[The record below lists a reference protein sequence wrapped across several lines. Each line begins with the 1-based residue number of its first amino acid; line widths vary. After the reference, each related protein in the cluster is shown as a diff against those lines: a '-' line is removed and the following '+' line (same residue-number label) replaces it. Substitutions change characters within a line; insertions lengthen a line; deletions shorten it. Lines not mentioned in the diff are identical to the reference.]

1 MHLDYQTSK
10 YKGKV
15 YKFYHIAESYRDS
28 GKVKKNRL
36 FPLGKLTDEQ
46 AQKIR
51 LVLKVVSNPDE
62 QVTTLS
68 NIVAQECV
76 NYLDVALVNTLWE
89 TWKLSD
95 AFTFN
100 VTRGDLRTDLV
111 AKILTINRCLDPCSH
126 YSVPQW
132 IRKTAL
138 PDILGEQILQLND
151 DKIYYE
157 LSKIQKNK
165 TAIEYSLFKKTYEQ
179 DPKSYDYVNYDLS
192 SSYFVGFKCKLSA
205 FGRSKDGKPSCK
217 QVILA
222 LMINSSGY
230 PFKWDVFPG
239 NMPEIETMDKVIKSC
254 AHRFKLE
261 NVSMVFD
268 RGLVSDENLVLIEE
282 KGLKYITALDRDQ
295 IPNIAN
301 IDLQVFK
308 DLDSGNALERIPRLA
323 GFSQFDASLYYH
335 DLGVERKRRHVMGI
349 NPERFL
355 QDRKTREE
363 KMDCFRRFLAQMNRS
378 LKKAKRDRK
387 ANPTRNKFFNE
398 LKRLKIKKYYEDP
411 QLKEIYVDV
420 TLKGGTQKQVRSF
433 QVTVKE
439 KKQKI
444 AKEKLTDGLC
454 VFVTNYTEKEQDRY
468 LIPAKR
474 IIGAYREKTQVEN
487 AFKHIKSFVKIRP
500 FFVNTDE
507 HVRAVY
513 TICVLSYFINRY
525 LSEKRKESEGKD
537 YLNSKQL
544 YAPFKSCKMV
554 TLLETL
560 AGITKKDIVPFSDE
574 QKDILGN
581 IVSEKS
587 VKFKPIYSSTKEC
600 SP

>member
-1 MHLDYQTSK
+1 MYLDYKTSK
-10 YKGKV
+10 YKGKI
-15 YKFYHIAESYRDS
+15 YKFYHIAESYREG

-51 LVLKVVSNPDE
+51 LLLKVVSNPDE
-62 QVTTLS
+62 QVATLS
-68 NIVAQECV
+68 NIIAQKCV
-76 NYLDVALVNTLWE
+76 DYLDVAVVNQLWE
-89 TWKLSD
+89 TWQLSD
-95 AFTFN
+95 AFTFDI
-100 VTRGDLRTDLV
+100 TRGDLSTDLV
-111 AKILTINRCLDPCSH
+111 AKVLTINRCLDPCSH

-132 IRKTAL
+132 IRGTAL
-138 PDILGEQILQLND
+138 PDILGEQILNLND

-165 TAIEYSLFKKTYEQ
+165 PAIEYFLFKKTYEQ
-179 DPKSYDYVNYDLS
+179 DPKGYDYVNYDLS

-205 FGRSKDGKPSCK
+205 FGRSKDGKPNCK

-222 LMINSSGY
+222 LMINSRGY

-239 NMPEIETMDKVIKSC
+239 NMPEIETMDRVIRSC

-268 RGLVSDENLVLIEE
+268 RGLVSDKNLDLIED
-282 KGLKYITALDRDQ
+282 KNLKYITALDRDQ
-295 IPNIAN
+295 IQNVPN

-308 DLDSGNALERIPRLA
+308 DLDSDNALELIPQLPE
-323 GFSQFDASLYYH
+323 FSQFDSSLYYR
-335 DLGVERKRRHVMGI
+335 DLGVEGKRRYITGI
-349 NPERFL
+349 NPERFI
-355 QDRKTREE
+355 QDRKIRQE
-363 KMDCFRRFLAQMNRS
+363 KMDCFRRFLVQTNRS
-378 LKKAKRDRK
+378 LKKAKRGRK
-387 ANPTRNKFFNE
+387 VNPTRNKIFND

-411 QLKEIYVDV
+411 QLKEIYVNV
-420 TLKGGTQKQVRSF
+420 SLKDGTRKQVKSF
-433 QVTVKE
+433 QVTVKKNKE
-439 KKQKI
+439 KI

-454 VFVTNYTEKEQDRY
+454 MFVTNHIEKEQGLY
-468 LIPAKR
+468 LFPEKR
-474 IIGAYREKTQVEN
+474 IIIAYREKTQVED
-487 AFKHIKSFVKIRP
+487 AFKNIKSFVKIRP

-507 HVRAVY
+507 HVKAVY

-525 LSEKRKESEGKD
+525 LSERRKESEGKD

-544 YAPFKSCKMV
+544 YAPFKSCKLV
-554 TLLETL
+554 TLLETVR
-560 AGITKKDIVPFSDE
+560 GITKKDIIPLSEE
-574 QKDILGN
+574 QKTILGD

-587 VKFKPIYSSTKEC
+587 IKFKSVYSSIKEC

>member
-1 MHLDYQTSK
+1 MHLDYKTSK
-10 YKGKV
+10 YKDKV
-15 YKFYHIAESYRDS
+15 YKFYHIAESYRDG

-76 NYLDVALVNTLWE
+76 NYLDVALVNQLWE
-89 TWKLSD
+89 TWHLSD
-95 AFTFN
+95 AFTYDI
-100 VTRGDLRTDLV
+100 TRGDLSTDLV

-138 PDILGEQILQLND
+138 PDILGEQILQIND
-151 DKIYYE
+151 DKIYYD
-157 LSKIQKNK
+157 LSKIEKNK
-165 TAIEYSLFKKTYEQ
+165 PAIEYFLFKKTYEQ

-192 SSYFVGFKCKLSA
+192 SSYFIGFKCKLSA
-205 FGRSKDGKPSCK
+205 FGRSKDGKAHCK

-222 LMINSSGY
+222 LMINSRGY

-239 NMPEIETMDKVIKSC
+239 NMPEIETMDKVIRSC
-254 AHRFKLE
+254 AHRFKLQ

-268 RGLVSDENLVLIEE
+268 RGLVSDENLDLIED
-282 KGLKYITALDRDQ
+282 KNLKYITALDRDQ
-295 IPNIAN
+295 IPHIAN
-301 IDLQVFK
+301 IDLRVFK
-308 DLDSGNALERIPRLA
+308 DLDSDNALERIPRLA
-323 GFSQFDASLYYH
+323 GFSQFDESLYYH
-335 DLGVERKRRHVMGI
+335 DLGIEKKRRYVMGI
-349 NPERFL
+349 DPERFI
-355 QDRKTREE
+355 QDRKTRKE
-363 KMDCFRRFLAQMNRS
+363 KMDCFRHFLVQTNRS

-411 QLKEIYVDV
+411 QLKEISVNV
-420 TLKGGTQKQVRSF
+420 TLKNGTQKQVRSF

-454 VFVTNYTEKEQDRY
+454 VFVTNHIEKQQDQY
-468 LIPAKR
+468 IVSAKR
-474 IIGAYREKTQVEN
+474 IIGAYREKTQVED

-507 HVRAVY
+507 HVKAVY

-525 LSEKRKESEGKD
+525 LSEKRKELEGKN

-544 YAPFKSCKMV
+544 YAPFKSCKLV

-574 QKDILGN
+574 QKAILSN

-587 VKFKPIYSSTKEC
+587 IKFKPIYSSIKEC

>member
-15 YKFYHIAESYRDS
+15 YKYYHIAESYREG
-28 GKVKKNRL
+28 GKVQKNRL
-36 FPLGKLTDEQ
+36 FPLGKLTDQQ

-51 LVLKVVSNPDE
+51 LICKVISNPDE
-62 QVTTLS
+62 QVTTLG

-76 NYLDVALVNTLWE
+76 NYLDVALVNQLWE
-89 TWKLSD
+89 AWQLSD
-95 AFTFN
+95 AFTFDI
-100 VTRGDLRTDLV
+100 TRGDLSTDLV
-111 AKILTINRCLDPCSH
+111 AKVLTINRCLDPCSH

-132 IRKTAL
+132 IASTAL
-138 PDILGEQILQLND
+138 PDILGEQILNLND

-165 TAIEYSLFKKTYEQ
+165 PSIEYFLFKKTYEQ

-205 FGRSKDGKPSCK
+205 FGRSKDGKPNCK

-222 LMINSSGY
+222 LMINSRGY

-239 NMPEIETMDKVIKSC
+239 NMPEIETMDKVIRSC

-268 RGLVSDENLVLIEE
+268 RGLVSDENLDLVED
-282 KGLKYITALDRDQ
+282 KNLKYITALDRDQ
-295 IPNIAN
+295 IPNVPDV
-301 IDLQVFK
+301 DLQLFK
-308 DLDSGNALERIPRLA
+308 DLTSDNAVELLPQLPGFTKFDS
-323 GFSQFDASLYYH
+323 SLYYR
-335 DLGVERKRRHVMGI
+335 DLGVEGKKRYLVGI
-349 NPERFL
+349 NPERL
-355 QDRKTREE
+355 IQDRKIRQE
-363 KMDCFRRFLAQMNRS
+363 KMACFQRFLTQTNRS

-398 LKRLKIKKYYEDP
+398 LKRLKIKKYYDDP
-411 QLKEIYVDV
+411 QLKEIYVNV
-420 TLKGGTQKQVRSF
+420 ILKDGTRKQVKSF
-433 QVTVKE
+433 QVTVK
-439 KKQKI
+439 KRKQRI

-454 VFVTNYTEKEQDRY
+454 MFVTNHIEKEQGRY
-468 LIPAKR
+468 LLPEKQ
-474 IIGAYREKTQVEN
+474 IIIAYREKTQVED
-487 AFKHIKSFVKIRP
+487 AFKNIKSFVKIRP

-507 HVRAVY
+507 HVKAVY

-537 YLNSKQL
+537 YLNSKKL
-544 YAPFKSCKMV
+544 YAPFKSCKLV
-554 TLLETL
+554 TLLETV
-560 AGITKKDIVPFSDE
+560 AGITKKDIIPLSEE
-574 QKDILGN
+574 QQAIVGD
-581 IVSEKS
+581 IVSKKTI
-587 VKFKPIYSSTKEC
+587 KFEPVYSSIKKC

>member
-1 MHLDYQTSK
+1 MHLDYKTSK

-15 YKFYHIAESYRDS
+15 YKFYHIAEAYRDS
-28 GKVKKNRL
+28 GKVKKDRL

-51 LVLKVVSNPDE
+51 LILKVVSNPNE

-76 NYLDVALVNTLWE
+76 NYLDVALVNHLWE
-89 TWKLSD
+89 TWQLSD
-95 AFTFN
+95 AFTYDI
-100 VTRGDLRTDLV
+100 TRGYLSTDLV

-138 PDILGEQILQLND
+138 PDILGEQILHLND
-151 DKIYYE
+151 DKIYYD
-157 LSKIQKNK
+157 LSKIEKNK
-165 TAIEYSLFKKTYEQ
+165 HAIEYFLFKKTFEQ
-179 DPKSYDYVNYDLS
+179 DPKSYDYINYDLS

-205 FGRSKDGKPSCK
+205 FGRSKDGKPDCK

-222 LMINSSGY
+222 LMINSKGY
-230 PFKWDVFPG
+230 PFKWDVLPG

-254 AHRFKLE
+254 AHRFKLQ
-261 NVSMVFD
+261 NVSIVFD
-268 RGLVSDENLVLIEE
+268 RGLVSDENLDLIED
-282 KGLKYITALDRDQ
+282 KNLKYITALDRDQ
-295 IPNIAN
+295 IPNIVN
-301 IDLQVFK
+301 IDLEVFK
-308 DLDSGNALERIPRLA
+308 DLDSDNALEHIPRLS
-323 GFSQFDASLYYH
+323 GFQKFDPSLYYR
-335 DLGVERKRRHVMGI
+335 DLGVEGKRRYVVGI
-349 NPERFL
+349 NPERFI
-355 QDRKTREE
+355 QDRKTRKE
-363 KMDCFRRFLAQMNRS
+363 KMDCFGRFLVQTNRS
-378 LKKAKRDRK
+378 LKRAKKDRK

-398 LKRLKIKKYYEDP
+398 LNRLKIKKYYEDP
-411 QLKEIYVDV
+411 QLKEIFVDLI
-420 TLKGGTQKQVRSF
+420 LKNGTRKQLRSF

-444 AKEKLTDGLC
+444 GKEKLTDGLC
-454 VFVTNYTEKEQDRY
+454 VFVTNHIEKEQDRY
-468 LIPAKR
+468 TVSAKR
-474 IIGAYREKTQVEN
+474 IIEAYREKTQVED

-507 HVRAVY
+507 HVKAVY

-525 LSEKRKESEGKD
+525 LSEKRRESEGKD

-544 YAPFKSCKMV
+544 YAPFESCKLV

-560 AGITKKDIVPFSDE
+560 AGITKKDIVPFSEE
-574 QKDILGN
+574 QKAIIGN

-587 VKFKPIYSSTKEC
+587 IKFKPIYSSIKEC

>member
-1 MHLDYQTSK
+1 MKAEIQPENDAV
-10 YKGKV
+10 G
-15 YKFYHIAESYRDS
+15 FYHIAQSYREG

-51 LVLKVVSNPDE
+51 LILKVVSNPDD

-76 NYLDVALVNTLWE
+76 NYLDVAVVNQLWE
-89 TWKLSD
+89 TWHLSD
-95 AFTFN
+95 AFTFDI
-100 VTRGDLRTDLV
+100 TRGDLSTDLV
-111 AKILTINRCLDPCSH
+111 AKVLTINRCLAPCSH
-126 YSVPQW
+126 YSLPQW
-132 IRKTAL
+132 IRTTAL

-165 TAIEYSLFKKTYEQ
+165 PSIEYSLFKRTYAQ

-205 FGRSKDGKPSCK
+205 FGRSKDGKPNCK
-217 QVILA
+217 QVLLA
-222 LMINSSGY
+222 LMINSRGY

-239 NMPEIETMDKVIKSC
+239 NMPEIETMDRVIKSC

-261 NVSMVFD
+261 NISLVFD
-268 RGLVSDENLVLIEE
+268 RGLVSEEHLDLIEE
-282 KGLKYITALDRDQ
+282 KHLKYITALDRDQ
-295 IPNIAN
+295 IPYVPHM
-301 IDLQVFK
+301 DLGIFK
-308 DLDSGNALERIPRLA
+308 DLDSGNAPELIPQLP
-323 GFSQFDASLYYH
+323 GFAKFDSSLYYR
-335 DLGVERKRRHVMGI
+335 DLGVTGKRRHLVGM

-355 QDRKTREE
+355 QDRKTRQE
-363 KMDCFRRFLAQMNRS
+363 KTESFRRFLAQINRS
-378 LKKAKRDRK
+378 LKKAKRDR
-387 ANPTRNKFFNE
+387 NVDSTRNQVMNE

-411 QLKEIYVDV
+411 QLHEIYVR
-420 TLKGGTQKQVRSF
+420 TPLANRSRRPVRTF

-439 KKQKI
+439 DQERI

-454 VFVTNYTEKEQDRY
+454 VFVTNHIEKEREEH
-468 LIPAKR
+468 LLPAKR
-474 IIGAYREKTQVEN
+474 IIEAYREKTQVED
-487 AFKHIKSFVKIRP
+487 AFKNIKSFVKIRP

-507 HVRAVY
+507 HVEAVY

-537 YLNSKQL
+537 YLNSMEL
-544 YAPFKSCKMV
+544 YAPFKSCKLV
-554 TLLETL
+554 KLLETQT
-560 AGITKKDIVPFSDE
+560 GITKKDIIPISDE
-574 QKDILGN
+574 QKTILRDI
-581 IVSEKS
+581 IPEKM
-587 VKFKPIYSSTKEC
+587 VKFKPLFSSIK
-600 SP
+600 

>member
-1 MHLDYQTSK
+1 MHLDYKTSK
-10 YKGKV
+10 YKGKI
-15 YKFYHIAESYRDS
+15 YKFYHLAESYRD
-28 GKVKKNRL
+28 GVKVKKNRL
-36 FPLGKLTDEQ
+36 VPLGKLTDEQ
-46 AQKIR
+46 ARKIR
-51 LVLKVVSNPDE
+51 LILKIVSNPDE

-68 NIVAQECV
+68 HIVAQECV
-76 NYLDVALVNTLWE
+76 NYLDVALVNQLWE
-89 TWKLSD
+89 TWQLSD
-95 AFTFN
+95 AFTYDI
-100 VTRGDLRTDLV
+100 TRGDLSTDLV

-138 PDILGEQILQLND
+138 PDLVGEQILHLND

-157 LSKIQKNK
+157 LSKIEKNK
-165 TAIEYSLFKKTYEQ
+165 PAIEYFLFKKTYEQ
-179 DPKSYDYVNYDLS
+179 DPKSYDYINYDLS

-205 FGRSKDGKPSCK
+205 FGRSKDGKPDCK

-222 LMINSSGY
+222 LMINSRGY

-254 AHRFKLE
+254 AHRFRLQ

-268 RGLVSDENLVLIEE
+268 RGLVSDENLDLIED
-282 KGLKYITALDRDQ
+282 KKLKYITALDSDQ

-308 DLDSGNALERIPRLA
+308 DLDSDNALERIPQLA
-323 GFSQFDASLYYH
+323 GFTKFDPSLYYR
-335 DLGVERKRRHVMGI
+335 DLGVEGKRRYVVGI
-349 NPERFL
+349 NPERFI
-355 QDRKTREE
+355 QDRKTRKE
-363 KMDCFRRFLAQMNRS
+363 KMDCFRHFLVQTNRD
-378 LKKAKRDRK
+378 LKRAKRERQ
-387 ANPTRNKFFNE
+387 ANPTRNKIFNE

-411 QLKEIYVDV
+411 QLKEIFVDV
-420 TLKGGTQKQVRSF
+420 TLKNGTRKQVRSF

-454 VFVTNYTEKEQDRY
+454 VFVTNHMEKEQDRY
-468 LIPAKR
+468 LVSAKR
-474 IIGAYREKTQVEN
+474 IIEAYREKTQVED

-507 HVRAVY
+507 HVKAVY

-525 LSEKRKESEGKD
+525 LSEKRRESEGKD

-544 YAPFKSCKMV
+544 YAPFESCKLV

-560 AGITKKDIVPFSDE
+560 AGITKKDIVPFTEE
-574 QKDILGN
+574 QKAIIGN

-587 VKFKPIYSSTKEC
+587 IKFKPVYSSIKEC

>member
-10 YKGKV
+10 YKKKI
-15 YKFYHIAESYRDS
+15 YKFYHIAESYREG

-46 AQKIR
+46 AEKIR
-51 LVLKVVSNPDE
+51 LILKVVSNPDE

-68 NIVAQECV
+68 NIVAQKCV
-76 NYLDVALVNTLWE
+76 DYLDVAIVNQLWE
-89 TWKLSD
+89 TWQLSD
-95 AFTFN
+95 AFSFDI
-100 VTRGDLRTDLV
+100 TRGDLSTDLV
-111 AKILTINRCLDPCSH
+111 AKVLSINRCLDPCSH

-132 IRKTAL
+132 IRGTAL
-138 PDILGEQILQLND
+138 PDILGEQILNLND

-157 LSKIQKNK
+157 LSKIHKNK
-165 TAIEYSLFKKTYEQ
+165 SSIEYFLFKKTYEH

-205 FGRSKDGKPSCK
+205 FGRSKDAKPDCK

-222 LMINSSGY
+222 LMINSRGY

-254 AHRFKLE
+254 AHRFKLQ

-268 RGLVSDENLVLIEE
+268 RGLVSDENLDLIED
-282 KGLKYITALDRDQ
+282 KNLKYITALDSDQ

-308 DLDSGNALERIPRLA
+308 DLNSDNAFEYIPRLV
-323 GFSQFDASLYYH
+323 GFNKFDPSLYYR
-335 DLGVERKRRHVMGI
+335 DLGVEGKRRYVVGI
-349 NPERFL
+349 NPERL
-355 QDRKTREE
+355 IQERKTRKE
-363 KMDCFRRFLAQMNRS
+363 KMDCFRRFLAQTNRS

-387 ANPTRNKFFNE
+387 ANPTRNKIFNE

-411 QLKEIYVDV
+411 QLKEIFVDV
-420 TLKGGTQKQVRSF
+420 TLKNATRKQVRSF

-444 AKEKLTDGLC
+444 KKEKLTDGLC
-454 VFVTNYTEKEQDRY
+454 VFVTNHMEKEQNQY
-468 LIPAKR
+468 IVSAKR
-474 IIGAYREKTQVEN
+474 IIEAYREKTQVED

-507 HVRAVY
+507 HVKAVY

-525 LSEKRKESEGKD
+525 LSEKRRESEGKD

-544 YAPFKSCKMV
+544 YAPFDSCKLV
-554 TLLETL
+554 TLLE
-560 AGITKKDIVPFSDE
+560 AVSGITKKDIIPFSEE
-574 QKDILGN
+574 QKVILSD

-587 VKFKPIYSSTKEC
+587 IKIKPIYSSIK
-600 SP
+600 

>member
-10 YKGKV
+10 YKGKI
-15 YKFYHIAESYRDS
+15 YKFYHLAESYRDS

-46 AQKIR
+46 ARKIR
-51 LVLKVVSNPDE
+51 LILKVVSNPDE

-76 NYLDVALVNTLWE
+76 NYLDVALVNQLWE
-89 TWKLSD
+89 TWQLSD
-95 AFTFN
+95 AFTYDI
-100 VTRGDLRTDLV
+100 TRGDLRTDLV

-138 PDILGEQILQLND
+138 PDIVGEQILHLND

-157 LSKIQKNK
+157 LSKIEKNK
-165 TAIEYSLFKKTYEQ
+165 PAIEYFLFKKTYEQ

-205 FGRSKDGKPSCK
+205 FGRSKDGKPDCK

-222 LMINSSGY
+222 LMINSRGY

-239 NMPEIETMDKVIKSC
+239 NMSEIETMDKVIKSC
-254 AHRFKLE
+254 AHRFRLQ

-268 RGLVSDENLVLIEE
+268 RGLVSDENLDLIED
-282 KGLKYITALDRDQ
+282 KKLKYITALDSDQ
-295 IPNIAN
+295 IPHIAN
-301 IDLQVFK
+301 IDLEVFK
-308 DLDSGNALERIPRLA
+308 DLDSDNALEHIPQLA
-323 GFSQFDASLYYH
+323 GFTKFDSSLYYR
-335 DLGVERKRRHVMGI
+335 DLGVEGKRRYVVGI
-349 NPERFL
+349 NPERFI
-355 QDRKTREE
+355 QDRKTRKE
-363 KMDCFRRFLAQMNRS
+363 KMDCFRHFLVQTNRD
-378 LKKAKRDRK
+378 LKRAKRERQ
-387 ANPTRNKFFNE
+387 ANPTRNKIFNE

-411 QLKEIYVDV
+411 QLKEIFVDV
-420 TLKGGTQKQVRSF
+420 TLKNGTRKQLRSF

-454 VFVTNYTEKEQDRY
+454 VFVTNHMEKEQDRY
-468 LIPAKR
+468 IVSAKR
-474 IIGAYREKTQVEN
+474 IIEAYREKTQVED

-507 HVRAVY
+507 HVKAVY

-525 LSEKRKESEGKD
+525 LSEKRRESEGKD

-544 YAPFKSCKMV
+544 YAPFDSCKLV

-560 AGITKKDIVPFSDE
+560 AGITKKDMVPFTEE
-574 QKDILGN
+574 QKAIIGN

-587 VKFKPIYSSTKEC
+587 IKFKPVYSSIKEC

>member
-15 YKFYHIAESYRDS
+15 YKFYHIAESYRDG

-51 LVLKVVSNPDE
+51 LVLRVVSNPDE

-76 NYLDVALVNTLWE
+76 NYLDVAVVNKLWE
-89 TWKLSD
+89 TWQLSD

-100 VTRGDLRTDLV
+100 VTRGDLSTDLV

-138 PDILGEQILQLND
+138 PDILGEQILHLND

-157 LSKIQKNK
+157 LSKIEKNK
-165 TAIEYSLFKKTYEQ
+165 PAIEYFLFEKTYKQ

-205 FGRSKDGKPSCK
+205 FGRSKDGKPNCK

-222 LMINSSGY
+222 LMINSRGY
-230 PFKWDVFPG
+230 PFNWDVFPG
-239 NMPEIETMDKVIKSC
+239 NLPEIETMDKIIKSC

-268 RGLVSDENLVLIEE
+268 RGLVSDDNLDLIED
-282 KGLKYITALDRDQ
+282 KNLKYITALDRDQ

-308 DLDSGNALERIPRLA
+308 DLDSDNALECIPQLA

-335 DLGVERKRRHVMGI
+335 DLGVDRKRRYVVGI
-349 NPERFL
+349 NPERFI
-355 QDRKTREE
+355 QDRKTRKD
-363 KMDCFRRFLAQMNRS
+363 KMDCFRRFLVQTNRS
-378 LKKAKRDRK
+378 LKKAKRDRM
-387 ANPTRNKFFNE
+387 ATPTRNKFFNE

-411 QLKEIYVDV
+411 QLKEIYVNV

-454 VFVTNYTEKEQDRY
+454 VFVTNHIEKQQDRY
-468 LIPAKR
+468 RVSAKR
-474 IIGAYREKTQVEN
+474 IIGVYRQKTQVED

-507 HVRAVY
+507 HVKAVY

-525 LSEKRKESEGKD
+525 LSDKRRESEGKD

-544 YAPFKSCKMV
+544 YAPFKSCKLV

-574 QKDILGN
+574 QKAILGN

-587 VKFKPIYSSTKEC
+587 IKFKPIYSSTKEC

>member
-15 YKFYHIAESYRDS
+15 YKYYHIAESYREG
-28 GKVKKNRL
+28 GKVQKNRL
-36 FPLGKLTDEQ
+36 FPLGKLTDQQ

-51 LVLKVVSNPDE
+51 LICKVISNPDE
-62 QVTTLS
+62 QVTTLG

-76 NYLDVALVNTLWE
+76 NYLDVALVNQLWE
-89 TWKLSD
+89 AWQLSD
-95 AFTFN
+95 AFTFDI
-100 VTRGDLRTDLV
+100 TRGDLSTDLV
-111 AKILTINRCLDPCSH
+111 AKVLTINRCLDPCSH

-132 IRKTAL
+132 IASTAL
-138 PDILGEQILQLND
+138 PDILGEQILNLND

-165 TAIEYSLFKKTYEQ
+165 PSIEYFLFKKTYEQ

-205 FGRSKDGKPSCK
+205 FGRSKDGKPNCK

-222 LMINSSGY
+222 LMINSRGY

-239 NMPEIETMDKVIKSC
+239 NMPEIETMDKVIRSC

-268 RGLVSDENLVLIEE
+268 RGLVSDENLDLVED
-282 KGLKYITALDRDQ
+282 KNLKYITALDRDQ
-295 IPNIAN
+295 IPNVPDV
-301 IDLQVFK
+301 DLQLFK
-308 DLDSGNALERIPRLA
+308 DLTSDNAVELLPQLPGFTKFDS
-323 GFSQFDASLYYH
+323 SLYYR
-335 DLGVERKRRHVMGI
+335 DLGVEGKKRYLVGI
-349 NPERFL
+349 NPERL
-355 QDRKTREE
+355 IQDRKIRQE
-363 KMDCFRRFLAQMNRS
+363 KMACFQRFLTQTNRS

-398 LKRLKIKKYYEDP
+398 LKRLKIKKYYDDP
-411 QLKEIYVDV
+411 QLKEIYVNV
-420 TLKGGTQKQVRSF
+420 TLKDGSRKKVKSF
-433 QVTVKE
+433 QVTVK
-439 KKQKI
+439 KRKQRI

-454 VFVTNYTEKEQDRY
+454 MFVTNHIEKEQGRY
-468 LIPAKR
+468 LLPEKQ
-474 IIGAYREKTQVEN
+474 IIIAYREKTQVED
-487 AFKHIKSFVKIRP
+487 AFKNIKSFVKIRP

-507 HVRAVY
+507 HVKAVY

-537 YLNSKQL
+537 YLNSKKL
-544 YAPFKSCKMV
+544 YAPFKSCKLV
-554 TLLETL
+554 TLLETV
-560 AGITKKDIVPFSDE
+560 AGITKKDIIPLSEE
-574 QKDILGN
+574 QQAIVGD
-581 IVSEKS
+581 IVSKKTI
-587 VKFKPIYSSTKEC
+587 KFEPVYSSIKEC

>member
-10 YKGKV
+10 YKKKI
-15 YKFYHIAESYRDS
+15 YKFYHIAESYREG

-46 AQKIR
+46 AEKIR
-51 LVLKVVSNPDE
+51 LILKVVSNPDE

-68 NIVAQECV
+68 NIVAQKCV
-76 NYLDVALVNTLWE
+76 DYLDVAIVNQLWE
-89 TWKLSD
+89 TWQLSD
-95 AFTFN
+95 AFSFDI
-100 VTRGDLRTDLV
+100 TRGDLSTDLV
-111 AKILTINRCLDPCSH
+111 AKVLSINRCLDPCSH

-132 IRKTAL
+132 IRGTAL
-138 PDILGEQILQLND
+138 PDILGEQILNLND

-157 LSKIQKNK
+157 LSKIHKNK
-165 TAIEYSLFKKTYEQ
+165 SSIEYFLFKKTYEH

-205 FGRSKDGKPSCK
+205 FGRSKDAKPDCK

-222 LMINSSGY
+222 LMINSRGY

-254 AHRFKLE
+254 AHRFKLQ

-268 RGLVSDENLVLIEE
+268 RGLVSDENLDLIED
-282 KGLKYITALDRDQ
+282 KNLKYITALDSDQ

-308 DLDSGNALERIPRLA
+308 DLNSDNAFEYIPRLV
-323 GFSQFDASLYYH
+323 GFNKFDPSLYYR
-335 DLGVERKRRHVMGI
+335 DLGVEGKRRYVVGI
-349 NPERFL
+349 NPERL
-355 QDRKTREE
+355 IQERKTRKG
-363 KMDCFRRFLAQMNRS
+363 KMDCFRRFLAQTNRS

-387 ANPTRNKFFNE
+387 ANPTRNKIFNE

-411 QLKEIYVDV
+411 QLKEIFVDV
-420 TLKGGTQKQVRSF
+420 TLKNATRKQVRSF

-444 AKEKLTDGLC
+444 KKEKLTDGLC
-454 VFVTNYTEKEQDRY
+454 VFVTNHMEKEQNQY
-468 LIPAKR
+468 IVSAKR
-474 IIGAYREKTQVEN
+474 IIEAYREKTQVED

-507 HVRAVY
+507 HVKAVY

-525 LSEKRKESEGKD
+525 LSEKRRESEGKD

-544 YAPFKSCKMV
+544 YAPFDSCKLV
-554 TLLETL
+554 TLLE
-560 AGITKKDIVPFSDE
+560 AVSGITKKDIIPFSEE
-574 QKDILGN
+574 QKVILSD

-587 VKFKPIYSSTKEC
+587 IKIKPIYSSIK
-600 SP
+600 